1 MHMGPEQERRVS
13 MNRKC
18 KKIGIFIGLTMAIT
32 GMTACGETEPEE
44 TPVVKEETA
53 KPTETPAP
61 TSTPTPTPTPIPEYV
76 DYDYEEAGVTIQIP
90 GMLWDIKPEK
100 TDSGL
105 IFTAPDEKWL
115 VRFYPLTYDRKI
127 RVYDN
132 LTNVFGE
139 DGSKVKDK
147 NLSSVSIEEGDYGNS
162 GYKYKRYTW
171 ALDVEK
177 ASAYESFITAY
188 PHIVEIINYDQTAI
202 EGYNAILVE
211 VTTPEGLDE
220 AGSLDREQFYAYTS
234 LKESLSRDIQDQTAT
249 REKYPDVSDIDTKET
264 RRFVENLTFAEGGS
278 TIAASI
284 DGVELEIP
292 AFWEIIP
299 TSAEQHL
306 LVSFNRGTEEKGS
319 LAIHP
324 ATMNG
329 YDPVYNALLGC
340 GRGAGVDRDDQEE
353 IQARF
358 KAAEAD
364 GLVKEFKAGKTVFY
378 GAYSPVSHKL
388 SFNTLFTKEHC
399 LCIELYFLKELSKEE
414 LWDYAQ
420 GENFQT
426 VLNSMKIDVNIPTA
440 EEIQIDRS
448 FDISNDGVLKKY
460 KGTDPEVI
468 ISDVIKGIEVKEI
481 GEYAFY
487 NCADV
492 KKVVISS
499 AVERIDKGAFAN
511 CAALEEVTLPSTLK
525 YLGDYAF
532 EDCSSLTKIEL
543 PDGLEEV
550 GVEAFSK
557 TSIEKLR
564 VPGSMKVIGTNV
576 FGDMMNLHEIHIEE
590 GVEEI
595 GESAFQGAGS
605 RDTYDA
611 PEHWVFMDKEMA
623 ARYADHIIDPA
634 VHTEI
639 PWWINIYLPSTIKK
653 IGDAILAGS
662 RVEGIYMESFDSVES
677 LPEFYVGEEI
687 YETTFGGIE
696 YLSQI
701 YFTKDTIDKCGKEL
715 DEFFMSLPFGE
726 DWAWYY
732 EGNDIYWI
740 DESARDFMTP
750 EDLKTVFGE

>member
-1 MHMGPEQERRVS
+1 

-18 KKIGIFIGLTMAIT
+18 KKTGIFIGLTMAIT

-61 TSTPTPTPTPIPEYV
+61 TSTPTPTPTPIPEYI

-105 IFTAPDEKWL
+105 IFTDPDEKWL
-115 VRFYPLTYDRKI
+115 IRFYPLTYDRKI

-426 VLNSMKIDVNIPTA
+426 VLNSIKIDVNIPTE

-532 EDCSSLTKIEL
+532 EDCSSLTKVEL
-543 PDGLEEV
+543 PDGLEKV
-550 GVEAFSK
+550 GVESFSK
-557 TSIEKLR
+557 TSIEKLT

-595 GESAFQGAGS
+595 EERAFQGAGS
-605 RDTYDA
+605 R
-611 PEHWVFMDKEMA
+611 
-623 ARYADHIIDPA
+623 
-634 VHTEI
+634 
-639 PWWINIYLPSTIKK
+639 
-653 IGDAILAGS
+653 
-662 RVEGIYMESFDSVES
+662 
-677 LPEFYVGEEI
+677 
-687 YETTFGGIE
+687 
-696 YLSQI
+696 
-701 YFTKDTIDKCGKEL
+701 
-715 DEFFMSLPFGE
+715 
-726 DWAWYY
+726 
-732 EGNDIYWI
+732 
-740 DESARDFMTP
+740 
-750 EDLKTVFGE
+750 